1 MHIQG
6 FELKR
11 ILFFF
16 YFFST
21 AILPNEYTN
30 YPFDWTNHFGV
41 ISENGRVIWNDDWMY
56 GLLFFDGTFTNYPKR
71 YGLDLDE
78 NFSLF
83 KNRNIPNQQY
93 ELDTSF
99 VNTRIQYS
107 QGDYYLDMLSVNTE
121 YVDKNS

>member
-21 AILPNEYTN
+21 AILPNEYTI

-71 YGLDLDE
+71 
-78 NFSLF
+78 
-83 KNRNIPNQQY
+83 
-93 ELDTSF
+93 
-99 VNTRIQYS
+99 
-107 QGDYYLDMLSVNTE
+107 
-121 YVDKNS
+121 